1 MKRMI
6 LTEEQYGTVSDRI
19 DEIIKLSISGILG
32 NARASL
38 AEINGVARK
47 AKEVLYRSKI
57 DNGSEA
63 A

>member
-1 MKRMI
+1 MQ
-6 LTEEQYGTVSDRI
+6 LTEKDFAELSEKLDEVIRI
-19 DEIIKLSISGILG
+19 SHGGILC

-57 DNGSEA
+57 DNGPEA